1 MKRVLGMCY
10 VGRHIKDR
18 GFVILQF
25 KSSAEE
31 YPLFSMVGPVVFI
44 SNEDMYEHG
53 LSIVL
58 QHSRNALFSTA
69 EKLCFFEEK
78 TKKEMS
84 KLKRNHVLVS
94 VKILGSDI
102 EQMKITPLHV
112 GRGWR
117 TDVHAEEVQTFPVPK
132 TNNEFLGQMNEAFE
146 TAS

>member
-1 MKRVLGMCY
+1 MKRVLGICY

-25 KSSAEE
+25 KSSGGQ
-31 YPLFSMVGPVVFI
+31 YPSFSMVGPVVFI
-44 SNEDMYEHG
+44 SNEDMYERG

-69 EKLCFFEEK
+69 ENLCFSEEK
-78 TKKEMS
+78 TKKEMF
-84 KLKRNHVLVS
+84 KLKHNHVLVS
-94 VKILGSDI
+94 VEILGSDI
-102 EQMKITPLHV
+102 EEMKIIPLHF

-117 TDVHAEEVQTFPVPK
+117 TDRDAEEVQTFPVPI
-132 TNNEFLGQMNEAFE
+132 TNNEFLGLLNVAFE